1 MGEGDPFVPEEAAT
15 LADYWP
21 ARRADFGPDV
31 ARDLALAER
40 MGAVDF
46 ARANQYRLEYRED
59 MLAKLEAE
67 RIDLVATP
75 AQAQTPPPI
84 GVQTVP
90 FAGDPAMDVT
100 YAMCGLTV
108 IFNLLGWPA
117 VSVPCGTD
125 SLGMPVGIQLA
136 ALPWRED
143 HCLAAALAVE
153 AAAL

>member
-1 MGEGDPFVPEEAAT
+1 
-15 LADYWP
+15 
-21 ARRADFGPDV
+21 
-31 ARDLALAER
+31 

-46 ARANQYRLEYRED
+46 ARAGQYRLEYGER
-59 MLAKLEAE
+59 MLAKLAAE

-84 GVQTVP
+84 GARTIP
-90 FAGDPAMDVT
+90 YAGDPAMDVT

-108 IFNLLGWPA
+108 IFNMLGWPA

-125 SLGMPVGIQLA
+125 SLGLPVGIQLA